1 MFKAT
6 AELERTN
13 GRSSTQTV
21 NGAGRE
27 ARELAV
33 EWVSDPADLASLAD
47 AWDGLAGPDRLLTS
61 EHAWNLAAAEV
72 FGVGRGLR
80 VALVRDRSGRLRA
93 AGAVAQH
100 VEQPG
105 LLELVGT
112 SVLHEPTDV
121 VAADEDAL
129 GALAEALGG
138 LHSSLLLRRLPA
150 ESRLP
155 AALRASLRLPGL
167 VLERPTPGCPVIALD
182 SSWEEPESRLSSR
195 RRSDLR
201 RAQRRAEALGELTFD
216 LRCPGPGAVD
226 ELLAEAMA
234 VEEHGWKGR
243 AGTALLHADRERAF
257 YQRYCELAAGRGNL
271 RIAFLRIAG
280 KAAAMQVA
288 VETAGRLWLLKT
300 GYDEDFARCSPGALL
315 NARSIAYAVGR
326 GLSGYEFLGSPEP
339 WTRPWT
345 ECERSCIALVR
356 YRTNLRSLPMIAA
369 TARQAMARRRRAKAA
384 AQH

>member
-1 MFKAT
+1 MT
-6 AELERTN
+6 AELEQTN
-13 GRSSTQTV
+13 GRSLTQTA
-21 NGAGRE
+21 NGADRE
-27 ARELAV
+27 ACELEV
-33 EWVSDPADLASLAD
+33 EWVSDPADLAPLAD
-47 AWDGLAGPDRLLTS
+47 AWDELAGPDRLLTS
-61 EHAWNLAAAEV
+61 EYAWTLAAAEV

-100 VEQPG
+100 VEQAG

-121 VAADEDAL
+121 VAADQDAL
-129 GALAEALGG
+129 AALAGALAG
-138 LHSSLLLRRLPA
+138 LHSSLLLRRIPV

-167 VLERPTPGCPVIALD
+167 VLERPSSGCPVIELD
-182 SSWEEPESRLSSR
+182 PSWEEPEARLNSR

-201 RAQRRAEALGELTFD
+201 RARRRAEALGELTYDFH
-216 LRCPGPGAVD
+216 CPEPGDV
-226 ELLAEAMA
+226 ERLLAEAMA

-243 AGTALLHADRERAF
+243 AGTALLHADREWAF
-257 YQRYCELAAGRGNL
+257 YQRYCELAARRGNL
-271 RIAFLRIAG
+271 RIAFLRIGG

-288 VETAGRLWLLKT
+288 VETANRLWLLKT
-300 GYDEDFARCSPGALL
+300 GYDEDFGRCSPGALL

-345 ECERSCIALVR
+345 ERERACVALVR

-369 TARQAMARRRRAKAA
+369 TTRQALARRRRRAKAA
-384 AQH
+384 AHR